1 MKNKNEIKEI
11 IFVQQKDESKKL
23 KIKIGEFYSGK
34 LIKILKEITG
44 RIFKV
49 KKIILRN
56 GVAVEVDNILHL
68 KPIEDQQDDYLLF
81 ESKNENFIV
90 YLRSEQTKL
99 LRQMLVAFEFI
110 DNKLIPKKIKSED
123 GEDKY
128 LIGKD
133 SYRINGLVLNGEVI
147 MRNDISLYT
156 IDLKLCH
163 WKYNKIDIELQGII
177 LENVTK
183 SKITFEEIKGYDVVI
198 DSEGIEYNQLF
209 YGKSYLLFPIM
220 ISGKY
225 LDEIENFDNIGYYLS
240 NIYKMYMSEEIRN

>member
-1 MKNKNEIKEI
+1 MKNKKEVKEI
-11 IFVQQKDESKKL
+11 ILVQEQDESKKL

-81 ESKNENFIV
+81 KSKNENFIV
-90 YLRSEQTKL
+90 YLRSERTKI
-99 LRQMLVAFEFI
+99 LRQILVAFEFM
-110 DNKLIPKKIKSED
+110 DNKLIPKKIKLED
-123 GEDKY
+123 DEDRY
-128 LIGKD
+128 LIGND
-133 SYRINGLVLNGEVI
+133 SYRINGFIVNGEII

-156 IDLKLCH
+156 IDLQLCY
-163 WKYNKIDIELQGII
+163 WKYNKSDIELQGII

-183 SKITFEEIKGYDVVI
+183 NKITFEEIKEYNVVV
-198 DSEGIEYNQLF
+198 DSKRIEYNQLF

-220 ISGKY
+220 LSGKY
-225 LDEIENFDNIGYYLS
+225 LDEIENFNNMGYYLS
-240 NIYKMYMSEEIRN
+240 HIYKTYMSEEIRN

>member
-1 MKNKNEIKEI
+1 MKNKKEVKEI
-11 IFVQQKDESKKL
+11 ILVQEQDESKKL

-81 ESKNENFIV
+81 KSKNENFIV
-90 YLRSEQTKL
+90 YLRSERTKI
-99 LRQMLVAFEFI
+99 LRQILVAFEFM
-110 DNKLIPKKIKSED
+110 DNKLIPKKIKLED
-123 GEDKY
+123 NEDRY
-128 LIGKD
+128 LIGND
-133 SYRINGLVLNGEVI
+133 SYRINGFIVNGEII

-156 IDLKLCH
+156 IDLQLCH
-163 WKYNKIDIELQGII
+163 WKYNKSDIELQGII

-183 SKITFEEIKGYDVVI
+183 NKITFEEIKEYNVVV
-198 DSEGIEYNQLF
+198 DSKRIEYNQLF

-220 ISGKY
+220 LSGKY
-225 LDEIENFDNIGYYLS
+225 LDEIENFNNIGYYLS
-240 NIYKMYMSEEIRN
+240 HIYKTYMLEEIKN

>member
-1 MKNKNEIKEI
+1 MKNKKEVKEI
-11 IFVQQKDESKKL
+11 ILVQEQDESKKL

-49 KKIILRN
+49 KKVILRN
-56 GVAVEVDNILHL
+56 GIAVEIDNILHI
-68 KPIEDQQDDYLLF
+68 KDQQDDYLMF
-81 ESKNENFIV
+81 KAKNENFIL
-90 YLRSEQTKL
+90 YLRNEQTKL
-99 LRQMLVAFEFI
+99 LRQMLIAFKFM

-183 SKITFEEIKGYDVVI
+183 NKITFEEIEEYNVLV
-198 DSEGIEYNQLF
+198 DSKRIEYNQLF
-209 YGKSYLLFPIM
+209 YGKRYLLFPIM
-220 ISGKY
+220 LSGRY
-225 LDEIENFDNIGYYLS
+225 LDEIKNFNNIGYYLS
-240 NIYKMYMSEEIRN
+240 HIYKMYMSEEIRN